1 MTTPVSRGA
10 WLYFQASII
19 VTFLAGSAAPTPLY
33 SVYQAAWGFSSITVT
48 VIFGIYALAVLATL
62 LTLGSL
68 SDYIGRKPVLFV
80 TTLLQAAAM
89 FLFAQAQSVADL
101 IIGRVVQGIATGAA
115 ASAIGAAMLDIDR
128 QRGTLA
134 NAVGPLTGTALGG
147 VVSGLF
153 VQYFPA
159 PTQLVYAVL
168 GAVFVLQA
176 IALTVMPETSPRK
189 AGALASLRPRF
200 QLPAAVRQPLF
211 VAAPVLIAAWALAG
225 LYGALGPIL
234 VRKML
239 GSESHALGG
248 LVLLVVAGSGALTV
262 LLMHASQ
269 ARTMLLFGA
278 VALIAGASISVIAI
292 EQRSVVAFFV
302 GSAIGGMGFGTG
314 FQGAIRTVVPLAA
327 AHERAGVLS
336 IVYVIAYLAM
346 GLPAIIGGF
355 GVVYGGGLLAT
366 AQEYGWA
373 VIMLSAVAL
382 VGTFGH
388 RPAQL
393 AMTSSRQR

>member
-1 MTTPVSRGA
+1 
-10 WLYFQASII
+10 
-19 VTFLAGSAAPTPLY
+19 
-33 SVYQAAWGFSSITVT
+33 VYQAAWGFSSITVT

-89 FLFAQAQSVADL
+89 LVFAHAHAVTDL
-101 IIGRVVQGIATGAA
+101 IIGRVLQGIATGAA

-128 QRGTLA
+128 PRGTLA

-153 VQYFPA
+153 VQYLPA

-168 GAVFVLQA
+168 AAVFVLQA
-176 IALTVMPETSPRK
+176 IAITVMPETSPRK
-189 AGALASLRPRF
+189 AGALASLRPHF
-200 QLPAAVRQPLF
+200 LLPPAVRQPLF

-292 EQRSVVAFFV
+292 EQRWVVAFFV

-373 VIMLSAVAL
+373 VIVLAAVAL

-388 RPAQL
+388 RPTQL
-393 AMTSSRQR
+393 AMASSQHG